1 MRLVSHH
8 CNAVMRLL
16 SHHYAAGMARW
27 EPDGRERLVAAAL
40 DLFAERGYDE
50 VTVAEIAERAGL
62 TRSTFFRYFPDKRE
76 VLTAGQAVM
85 SRLLVEG
92 IAGAPA
98 DATPLDAVGA
108 GLDNVAGSMTSLN
121 RELAPRVR
129 AVIASSAE
137 LQARDQL
144 KHVSLV
150 ADVAAALR
158 ERGVADPVASLAAEV
173 GMLAFRDG
181 FAEWTGSDG
190 GPGLVALVRDAL
202 ARLRG
207 AVGALG

>member
-1 MRLVSHH
+1 M
-8 CNAVMRLL
+8 MRLL

-27 EPDGRERLVAAAL
+27 EPDGRARLVAAAL
-40 DLFAERGYDE
+40 DLFAERGYDQ

-62 TRSTFFRYFPDKRE
+62 TRSTFFRHFPDKRE
-76 VLTAGQAVM
+76 VLAAGQAVM
-85 SRLLVEG
+85 SRQLVEG

-98 DATPLDAVGA
+98 DASPLDAVAA
-108 GLDNVAGSMTSLN
+108 GLDNVAGSMTALN
-121 RELAPRVR
+121 RELAPRVQ
-129 AVIASSAE
+129 AVIAASAE

-158 ERGVADPVASLAAEV
+158 ARGVPDAVASLAAEV
-173 GMLAFRDG
+173 GMLAFREG
-181 FAEWTGSDG
+181 FTTWTASDG
-190 GPGLVALVRDAL
+190 GPGLVALVREAL
-202 ARLRG
+202 QKLRG

>member
-1 MRLVSHH
+1 MRLQ
-8 CNAVMRLL
+8 
-16 SHHYAAGMARW
+16 SHHYAEGMARW

-40 DLFAERGYDE
+40 DLFAERGYDQ

-62 TRSTFFRYFPDKRE
+62 TRSTFFRYFPDKRD
-76 VLTAGQAVM
+76 VLAAGQAVM

-98 DATPLDAVGA
+98 EAGPLDAVAA
-108 GLDNVAGSMTSLN
+108 GLDNVAGSMTSFN

-150 ADVAAALR
+150 ADIAAALQD
-158 ERGVADPVASLAAEV
+158 RGVPDSVASLAAEI
-173 GMLAFRDG
+173 GMLAFQDG
-181 FAEWTGSDG
+181 FATWTASDG
-190 GPGLVALVRDAL
+190 GPGLVELVRQAL
-202 ARLRG
+202 EKLRG

>member
-1 MRLVSHH
+1 
-8 CNAVMRLL
+8 
-16 SHHYAAGMARW
+16 MARW
-27 EPDGRERLVAAAL
+27 EPDGRARLVAAAL

-62 TRSTFFRYFPDKRE
+62 TRSTFFRYFPDKRD
-76 VLTAGQAVM
+76 VLAAGQAVM

-92 IAGAPA
+92 IAGAPEGA
-98 DATPLDAVGA
+98 SPLDAVAA
-108 GLDNVAGSMTSLN
+108 GLDNVSGSMTSFN

-150 ADVAAALR
+150 ADVAAALQD
-158 ERGVADPVASLAAEV
+158 RGVPDSVASLAAEI

-181 FAEWTGSDG
+181 FATWTASDG
-190 GPGLVALVRDAL
+190 GPGLVELVREAL

>member
-1 MRLVSHH
+1 
-8 CNAVMRLL
+8 
-16 SHHYAAGMARW
+16 MARW

-40 DLFAERGYDE
+40 DLFAERGYDQ

-62 TRSTFFRYFPDKRE
+62 TRSTFFRYFPDKRD
-76 VLTAGQAVM
+76 VLAAGQAVM

-98 DATPLDAVGA
+98 GAGPLDAVAA
-108 GLDNVAGSMTSLN
+108 GLDNVAGSMTSFN

-150 ADVAAALR
+150 ADVAAALQD
-158 ERGVADPVASLAAEV
+158 RGVPDSVASLAAEI

-181 FAEWTGSDG
+181 FATWTASDG
-190 GPGLVALVRDAL
+190 GPGLVTLVREAL
-202 ARLRG
+202 ETLRG

>member
-8 CNAVMRLL
+8 
-16 SHHYAAGMARW
+16 YAARMARW

-40 DLFAERGYDE
+40 DLFAERGYDQ

-62 TRSTFFRYFPDKRE
+62 TRSTFFRYFPDKRD
-76 VLTAGQAVM
+76 VLAAGQAVM

-98 DATPLDAVGA
+98 GAGPLDAVAA
-108 GLDNVAGSMTSLN
+108 GLDNVAGSMTSFN

-150 ADVAAALR
+150 ADVAAALQD
-158 ERGVADPVASLAAEV
+158 RGVPDPVASLAAEI

-181 FAEWTGSDG
+181 FATWTASDG
-190 GPGLVALVRDAL
+190 GPGLVALVREAL
-202 ARLRG
+202 AKLRG

>member
-1 MRLVSHH
+1 MRLV
-8 CNAVMRLL
+8 

-40 DLFAERGYDE
+40 DLFAERGYDQ

-62 TRSTFFRYFPDKRE
+62 TRSTFFRYFPDKRD
-76 VLTAGQAVM
+76 VLAAGQAVM

-98 DATPLDAVGA
+98 EAGPLDAVGA
-108 GLDNVAGSMTSLN
+108 GLDNVAGSMTSFN

-150 ADVAAALR
+150 TDVAAALQA
-158 ERGVADPVASLAAEV
+158 RGVPDPVASLAAEI

-181 FAEWTGSDG
+181 FATWTASDG
-190 GPGLVALVRDAL
+190 GPGLVALVREAL
-202 ARLRG
+202 AKLRG